1 MASRAVKALMP
12 TLAAGCLEIVK
23 RSHGFTLLEILVV
36 MAVVVVMLGV
46 AVVNL
51 DDSGERATLNEA
63 EHLSI
68 MLEAARDDATYSGKQ
83 LAFSTD
89 GSGYQFWIGDDK
101 QGKWRSLTDSSHLA
115 SGKLAHDVKIIAQY
129 VNGKDQHLGER
140 LVFAADGVS
149 EPFELQLQGGK
160 ARAQITSDV
169 LGRIDVARIA
179 NNNET
184 R

>member
-1 MASRAVKALMP
+1 VN
-12 TLAAGCLEIVK
+12 

-36 MAVVVVMLGV
+36 MALIVVMLGV

-51 DDSGERATLNEA
+51 EDSGERASLNEA

-68 MLEAARDDATYSGKQ
+68 MLEAARDDATYSGKA

-89 GSGYQFWIGDDK
+89 GTGYQFWIGDDK
-101 QGKWRSLTDSSHLA
+101 QNRWRSLADSSHLA
-115 SGKLAHDVKIIAQY
+115 SGKLSHDVRIIAQY
-129 VNGKDQHLGER
+129 VNGKSQHLGER

-149 EPFELQLQGGK
+149 EPFVLQLQGGK
-160 ARAQITSDV
+160 ARAQIVADV
-169 LGRIDVARIA
+169 LGRIEVSRVTGDG
-179 NNNET
+179 ET